1 MSIMKFINYLFT
13 NKLSI
18 RWRMW
23 RCVLIIF
30 GLSVIWLIVWLIFA
44 NQWLTTDR
52 IIWQLNKPEVISQ
65 INKIS
70 QLLSWDQYI
79 QISEVSWFITNK
91 TGIRFDQSNAKV
103 EVNLSG
109 NCENWFTSNDNKQ
122 WALITN
128 KSLCFNWNNKKQ
140 IITWAQIMSGITS
153 NTGMQNNEI
162 TNFLARY
169 QSFGQIL
176 SWGVITIDQQKLIW
190 LTSDIKI
197 ITQDKQIIDILI
209 RWIHNIATIML
220 IPLWLIAI
228 FFATVMTIILFIWL
242 IIYSLI
248 ARAIA
253 GIMKYDIDFNQAFA
267 LSWLPWM
274 VIRVLG
280 IVIWFNWYI
289 GILVWIIIVTRIIYY
304 HNQTIKS

>member
-18 RWRMW
+18 RWRMR
-23 RCVLIIF
+23 RCTLIIF

-44 NQWLTTDR
+44 NQRLTTDR

-103 EVNLSG
+103 EINLSG
-109 NCENWFTSNDNKQ
+109 NCENWLTSNDNKQ

-140 IITWAQIMSGITS
+140 IITWTQIMSGITS
-153 NTGMQNNEI
+153 NTGIQNNEI
-162 TNFLARY
+162 VNFLTRY

-176 SWGVITIDQQKLIW
+176 SWGVMTIDQQKLTW
-190 LTSDIKI
+190 LTSDIKMA
-197 ITQDKQIIDILI
+197 TQDKQIIDILI

-220 IPLWLIAI
+220 IPLWLITI
-228 FFATVMTIILFIWL
+228 FFATIITIILFIWL